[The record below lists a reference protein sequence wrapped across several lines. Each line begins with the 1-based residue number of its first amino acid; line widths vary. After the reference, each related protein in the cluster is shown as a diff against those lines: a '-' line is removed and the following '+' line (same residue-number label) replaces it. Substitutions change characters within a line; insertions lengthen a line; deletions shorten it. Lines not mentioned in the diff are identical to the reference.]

1 MGKLIDQVC
10 KLFEVLIALCLAV
23 MVVLVFGNVVL
34 RYGFD
39 SSIAMS
45 DEISRWLFI
54 WVTFL
59 GAVIALHKNE
69 HLGMDM
75 VVDRLPVLGR
85 KICLVLGHAVMLGVA
100 WLLFSGSWDQVKL
113 NIDVEAPSTGAPMA
127 IVYAPG
133 VVFSVLAAVILLLNL
148 GRALTGRLDDS
159 ELIMVQ
165 SSEEASQMEI
175 LLGSTAANQHGA
187 ASGGGNK

>member
-39 SSIAMS
+39 SNIAMS
-45 DEISRWLFI
+45 DEISRWLFV

-59 GAVIALHKNE
+59 GAVVALHKNE

-85 KICLVLGHAVMLGVA
+85 KICLVLGHGVMLGVA
-100 WLLFSGSWDQVKL
+100 GLLFSGSWDQVML
-113 NIDVEAPSTGAPMA
+113 NLHVEAPSTGAPMA

-133 VVFSVLAAVILLLNL
+133 LVFSVLATVILLLNL
-148 GRALTGRLDDS
+148 GRALSGRLNDS

-165 SSEEASQMEI
+165 SSEEASQLEQ
-175 LLGSTAANQHGA
+175 LLDSVAGNVHGV
-187 ASGGGNK
+187 ASEGQVK